1 MKTFTRK
8 SSLTRKLLFFMIL
21 IGLVPLLLFGVLSIL
36 VANSMIQDRTLAF
49 HQQLLEQRKQYIN
62 LVMSDV
68 ESLIANLAGNEE
80 IHAALSND
88 APDVAYD
95 RLVTQSRIGY
105 ILSGYSNL
113 KGLVSIDIFTAFGN
127 QFHVGETL
135 QTADIDILLKERL
148 EAEAISSG
156 KYVHWSGV
164 ESNINRNS
172 QYPRVVTAV
181 KELHGA
187 TDPEGK
193 SAILIVSYDPAVFS
207 AELAGISTENG
218 YSMVLD
224 SKMRIVYHPDWD
236 LIGQM
241 VSEGITRQFSADAGS
256 FVSRIDGS
264 DQMVI
269 YSNNKEDNWIVASFV
284 PLSSMHRENQL
295 ISIILCMLL
304 VLSVCII
311 VVFSRQVSRWVVIPI
326 RLVTDTFRALQG
338 GDLTGETRFMLGGDD
353 EIGELGSLFNSFI
366 DAREDITTQKKL
378 ERQLNEQNDVL
389 QQALDDL
396 TATQVQM
403 IQQEKMAG
411 IGQLAAGV
419 AHEINNPLS
428 YVSGN
433 IGIMDQF
440 LQHYEH
446 VLDEVAWVRENIPSD
461 SEPNRRLSKAWQ
473 AGQMDSSRK
482 EIGEMLKDI
491 KEGTG
496 RITAIVSGLKD
507 FSRTNPAD
515 EKMPYNLND
524 GIRTTLLIA
533 NGELGGAGSVD
544 FQEGD
549 IPVFM
554 ANGGQVNQVLLN
566 IMVNAAHAVRES
578 REPQDGR
585 ISISTCTQGDS
596 VCCRIADN
604 GYGMS
609 EAVRAR
615 IFEPFFTTKKIGQGT
630 GLGMSISYDI
640 VVNKH
645 GGRIDVE
652 SEEGMGSVFS
662 ICFPITPAL

>member
-1 MKTFTRK
+1 MKAFTRK

-21 IGLVPLLLFGVLSIL
+21 IGLVPLVLFGVLSLL
-36 VANSMIQDRTLAF
+36 VANSMIQNRTLVS
-49 HQQLLEQRKQYIN
+49 HRQLLEQRKQYIS

-80 IHAALSND
+80 IHAALSNN

-113 KGLVSIDIFTAFGN
+113 KGLVSIDIFTASGN

-135 QTADIDILLKERL
+135 QTADFDISLKERL
-148 EAEAISSG
+148 EAETVTAG

-164 ESNINRNS
+164 ESNINRDS
-172 QYPRVVTAV
+172 QYARVVTAV
-181 KELHGA
+181 KELHGN
-187 TDPEGK
+187 TDPVGK

-207 AELAGISTENG
+207 AEIAGTSTENG

-224 SKMRIVYHPDWD
+224 SKLRIVYHPDRD
-236 LIGQM
+236 LIGQT
-241 VSEGITRQFSADAGS
+241 VSEGITRQFTADDGS
-256 FVSRIDGS
+256 FVWRIDGS

-269 YSNNKEDNWIVASFV
+269 YSKNIVNNWVTTSFV
-284 PLSSMHRENQL
+284 PLSSMYKENQL
-295 ISIILCMLL
+295 ISIILCLLL
-304 VLSVCII
+304 VLSVGII
-311 VVFSRQVSRWVVIPI
+311 VVFSRQVSRRVFIPI

-353 EIGELGSLFNSFI
+353 EIGELGTLFNSFI
-366 DAREDITTQKKL
+366 DAREDITTQKKM
-378 ERQLNEQNDVL
+378 ERQLNEQNEVL
-389 QQALDDL
+389 QKALDDL

-433 IGIMDQF
+433 IGIMDQY
-440 LQHYEH
+440 LRHYED
-446 VLDEVAWVRENIPSD
+446 VLDEVTWVRENTPSD

-507 FSRTNPAD
+507 FSRANPAD

-524 GIRTTLLIA
+524 GVRTTLLIA
-533 NGELGGAGSVD
+533 NGELGGAGKVD

-566 IMVNAAHAVRES
+566 IMVNAAHVVRES
-578 REPQDGR
+578 LESQDGR
-585 ISISTCTQGDS
+585 ISISTFTHGDF

-604 GYGMS
+604 GHGMS
-609 EAVRAR
+609 DAVRAR
-615 IFEPFFTTKKIGQGT
+615 IFEPFFTTKKVGQGT

-652 SEEGMGSVFS
+652 SEEGVGSVFC
-662 ICFPITPAL
+662 IWFPFVPV